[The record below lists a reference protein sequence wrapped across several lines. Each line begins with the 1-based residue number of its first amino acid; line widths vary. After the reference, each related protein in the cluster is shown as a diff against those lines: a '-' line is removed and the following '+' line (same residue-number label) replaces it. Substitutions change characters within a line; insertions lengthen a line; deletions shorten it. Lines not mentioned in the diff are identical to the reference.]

1 MNFYDIEQEL
11 KDNGLDSN
19 AEHIFLELLKYMNEQ
34 NINIGNEHTIK
45 EIVCMLDEL
54 KGFGKV
60 TIKDNNSYNTAKKT
74 MFGQTNG
81 RDYFI
86 FKNQE
91 KQNTLTKILKQKKN
105 GFNWDDYNNEIVS
118 INPKYNM
125 SVKAGNNEKNFIDML
140 KKYSLDTLLCGKK
153 VYNKKTQVVIR

>member
-19 AEHIFLELLKYMNEQ
+19 VEHIFLELLKYMNEQ

-45 EIVCMLDEL
+45 EVVCMLDKL
-54 KGFGKV
+54 KNFRKV

-81 RDYFI
+81 RDY
-86 FKNQE
+86 
-91 KQNTLTKILKQKKN
+91 TK
-105 GFNWDDYNNEIVS
+105 
-118 INPKYNM
+118 
-125 SVKAGNNEKNFIDML
+125 
-140 KKYSLDTLLCGKK
+140 CGE
-153 VYNKKTQVVIR
+153 RA